1 MSAIKEAH
9 PLLPFYSPM
18 IKFAVLIFALT
29 KCLFA
34 AESQPTNE
42 FGKALIAEN
51 YREEVAQ
58 FIQKY
63 SNPSE
68 KILIEALETMPVSL
82 ERKKFVFGLLTD
94 QGAKSFAL
102 PLFLSTLSKRRNYQN
117 PNELAWMADEA
128 AEMVNENS
136 EVFKNHEEALL
147 SKLRR
152 LRKEPAVI
160 GNFRSKPP
168 FEEKMALA
176 QVLTRAGSKEAME
189 FLLEELKK
197 PLDLEVPEANR
208 PNYSRLAQALSAA
221 IKQNPALLD
230 ADLKNEVRTILAS
243 KDPAFTA
250 AQNDLNKYLPKE
262 LTQVLDKEV
271 THDRLDPSNT
281 DPCSVMCR
289 VAKAL
294 SEKINDSL
302 SIPSDK
308 YLASNEAKS
317 SFSFAV
323 RSLIGEF
330 LMKANQT
337 GCEIPGIQTK
347 LNKLLV
353 EATDLAKADEK
364 PAEVRHQGDTR
375 EAVRA
380 SGASEAAIKSAL
392 AFLDKTQGSSNTD
405 AKGLP
410 TNNATLYFYIQTQ
423 RAAEAMKKIG
433 SQSDPQLMALLQEK
447 IGVNLSRI
455 LDARK
460 ELLDGDGGSLVTTY
474 ALAAIGSSMPEGSD
488 IQKRVA
494 QIFSDLRDNYKN
506 TGGAGF
512 PYNLNPQILKET
524 ERAGAARSVVAQL
537 AIYKGGK
544 SEDKLVN
551 ADQLLTS
558 LGTYEK
564 HFRDIFSGIGLNRTH
579 DRDDADQLAPY
590 YGPSTIPYVF
600 EAVSLLGKE
609 KNLSGEQ
616 QEKLHQINISLQKK
630 LLGMFE
636 PNGLFQAQNSN
647 YYAAAPLYDNAL
659 TGLALQQACQD
670 KRKPTPTE
678 TSADVMRTILPKRNH

>member
-1 MSAIKEAH
+1 MRK
-9 PLLPFYSPM
+9 L
-18 IKFAVLIFALT
+18 AVLIFLIT
-29 KCLFA
+29 KCLLA
-34 AESQPTNE
+34 VESLPANE
-42 FGKALIAEN
+42 FETALLAEN
-51 YREEVAQ
+51 YREAVAQ
-58 FIQKY
+58 FTQKY
-63 SNPSE
+63 SAPNE
-68 KILIEALETMPVSL
+68 KMLISALETMPVSL
-82 ERKKFVFGLLTD
+82 ERKKFVYSLLAET
-94 QGAKSFAL
+94 GAKASAL
-102 PLFLSTLSKRRNYQN
+102 PLFLSSISKRRNYQN

-128 AEMVNENS
+128 SEMVLQNP
-136 EVFKNHEEALL
+136 EVFKEHEEALV
-147 SKLRR
+147 SKLHR
-152 LRKEPAVI
+152 LIKEPAVI
-160 GNFRSKPP
+160 GNLRSKPP
-168 FEEKMALA
+168 FEEKMAIA
-176 QVLTRAGSKEAME
+176 QVLSRAGSKEAIS
-189 FLLEELKK
+189 FILEEIKK

-208 PNYSRLAQALSAA
+208 PNYSRLAKTLSAA

-230 ADLKNEVRTILAS
+230 TDLKNEIRTILAS

-250 AQNDLNKYLPKE
+250 AQNDLNKYLPKD

-271 THDRLDPSNT
+271 THERLDPSNI

-323 RSLIGEF
+323 RSLMGEF

-347 LNKLLV
+347 LNMLLV
-353 EATDLAKADEK
+353 EATALAKSDETRG
-364 PAEVRHQGDTR
+364 EVRHQGDTR

-423 RAAEAMKKIG
+423 RVAEAMRKSG
-433 SQSDPQLMALLQEK
+433 SQSDPQLVALLQEK
-447 IGVNLSRI
+447 IGENLSRI
-455 LDARK
+455 LDGRK

-474 ALAAIGSSMPEGSD
+474 ALAAIGSSMPEGSN

-494 QIFSDLRDNYKN
+494 QIFSELRDNYKN

-544 SEDKLVN
+544 SEEKLAN

-558 LGTYEK
+558 LGIYDK

-579 DRDDADQLAPY
+579 DRDDSDQLAPY

-600 EAVSLLGKE
+600 EAVSLLRKE

-616 QEKLHQINISLQKK
+616 QEKLHQINLSLQKK

-647 YYAAAPLYDNAL
+647 YYSAAPLYDNAL

-670 KRKPTPTE
+670 KRKPEPSE
-678 TSADVMRTILPKRNH
+678 TSAEVLRTILPKRNH